1 MGKFA
6 IGEGRSYVDQNA
18 KAAERTA
25 RGLLHT
31 LNDSKQE
38 DKLERRSDSVAK
50 LPNFSLTDGKAAA
63 RKNKWLDQ

>member
-50 LPNFSLTDGKAAA
+50 LPKLQFDG
-63 RKNKWLDQ
+63 RKGCSEE